1 LTTTC
6 KEIDLDVTKIIDVGA
21 GYGIFLDEWK
31 KLNPKSEVIAVEPM
45 SSLAN
50 ECRRKGFT
58 VVEAIAEKVT
68 DLNDFADLVVC
79 FEVLEHVFDPLDFI
93 RVLKK
98 MTRPGGYV
106 FISTLC
112 IDGFDLQMLWEK
124 SSQIS
129 PPHHINFL
137 SLNGFRSLFDRAGLK
152 NIQLTTPGQ
161 LDVDIVRNNVKSIS
175 NNTNSYKFI
184 NKIINDEIIAE
195 NFQNFLAKNQLSS
208 HVWVFGEK

>member
-1 LTTTC
+1 
-6 KEIDLDVTKIIDVGA
+6 
-21 GYGIFLDEWK
+21 
-31 KLNPKSEVIAVEPM
+31 
-45 SSLAN
+45 
-50 ECRRKGFT
+50 
-58 VVEAIAEKVT
+58 
-68 DLNDFADLVVC
+68 
-79 FEVLEHVFDPLDFI
+79 
-93 RVLKK
+93 
-98 MTRPGGYV
+98 MTRSGGYV

-152 NIQLTTPGQ
+152 NIQLTTPWQ

-175 NNTNSYKFI
+175 NKTNIYKFL